1 MRLSE
6 AENKIKKDFAE
17 SVLQPSDAL
26 WDNIQQELDQKQSKP
41 KLVYLWW
48 KVGSVAAVLCL
59 AFLAYQGF
67 QSSPIHIPEIVLE
80 SKSIQT
86 KALDIK
92 GENLNIQIAHSRL
105 ELKES
110 STQPV
115 PPQKEMTDVVDVPA
129 ESPKVDNN
137 PNLDEAE
144 WLLAQAQQELK
155 MRSDQKLVAE
165 VNQLLD
171 DAMSKTEDLQQKS
184 ILQDLKAT
192 VLLAEVESEIEL
204 EKPPMLKV
212 KIWDALVFNFNQVK
226 NNIVLN

>member
-6 AENKIKKDFAE
+6 AENKIKKDLAE

-48 KVGSVAAVLCL
+48 KIGSVAAVLCL

-67 QSSPIHIPEIVLE
+67 QSSTINIPEIVLE
-80 SKSIQT
+80 SKPIQT

-110 STQPV
+110 STQSV

-129 ESPKVDNN
+129 ESPRVDNT

-155 MRSDQKLVAE
+155 IRSDQKLVAE

-171 DAMSKTEDLQQKS
+171 DAMAKTEDLQQKS